1 MDASDTSHAVY
12 SMRTVDRVCDILD
25 SLPNSSEGISLAQ
38 VAQRTDLHKS
48 SALRYLSAL
57 EARGYVHRDRDNGT
71 YRLGLAFRTEDARAV
86 GRLSEFSTPILM
98 GLRDAFRETTNLGT
112 LEGAYVSHQVIAE
125 SRQMM
130 RLAARVGER
139 GYLHSTAL
147 GKAICST
154 LPEDTVRSMLTLTG
168 MPTFTTSTITNPDA
182 YLHELDRVRDL
193 GFAVDDEENQL
204 GGRCIAVSVPRVE
217 LRAAIS
223 MSAPASRFPR
233 EKTAEIASL
242 LRSAARSLSRSLRS

>member
-1 MDASDTSHAVY
+1 
-12 SMRTVDRVCDILD
+12 
-25 SLPNSSEGISLAQ
+25 
-38 VAQRTDLHKS
+38 
-48 SALRYLSAL
+48 
-57 EARGYVHRDRDNGT
+57 
-71 YRLGLAFRTEDARAV
+71 
-86 GRLSEFSTPILM
+86 
-98 GLRDAFRETTNLGT
+98 
-112 LEGAYVSHQVIAE
+112 
-125 SRQMM
+125 
-130 RLAARVGER
+130 
-139 GYLHSTAL
+139 
-147 GKAICST
+147 
-154 LPEDTVRSMLTLTG
+154 MLTLTG